1 MIGGAPVTE
10 EIAEKF
16 GADGFAEDAS
26 NALKDAIK
34 MLSALKKIKQEP
46 NTA

>member
-16 GADGFAEDAS
+16 GADGYAPDAS

-34 MLSALKKIKQEP
+34 MLSSLKKIQEE
-46 NTA
+46 AESV